1 MILIYIFLLPTGE
14 EEKEEAL
21 CPILEDKVCEAIDPA
36 SNFIEDFRDRLK
48 TFSNFIIF
56 VY

>member
-1 MILIYIFLLPTGE
+1 M
-14 EEKEEAL
+14 
-21 CPILEDKVCEAIDPA
+21 CPILEDRECEAIDPA
-36 SNFIEDFRDRLK
+36 LKNFIEDFRDRLK